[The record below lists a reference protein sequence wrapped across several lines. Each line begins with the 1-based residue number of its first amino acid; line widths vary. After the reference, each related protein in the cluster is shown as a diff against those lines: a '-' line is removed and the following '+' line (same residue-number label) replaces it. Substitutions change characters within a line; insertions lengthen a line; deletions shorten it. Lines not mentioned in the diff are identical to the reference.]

1 MAKFPL
7 FHGTGIDGK
16 KYGFRASEKAYP
28 TAITSDLG
36 LTKVA
41 TNGTVP
47 SDVTIQPDNQ
57 VKGVFIRIRLS
68 LQNGKSV
75 TKFAAANK
83 GSSLKALKG
92 KSTNG
97 SKIINVQFVA

>member
-7 FHGTGIDGK
+7 FYGVGVDGK

-41 TNGTVP
+41 ASGTVP
-47 SDVTIQPDNQ
+47 NDVTSLPDNQ
-57 VKGVFIRIRLS
+57 VKGFFIRIRVK
-68 LQNGKSV
+68 LQNGKSLS
-75 TKFAAANK
+75 KFAAANK
-83 GSSLKALKG
+83 GGSLKSLKS

-97 SKIINVQFVA
+97 SKIIDVKFTG

>member
-16 KYGFRASEKAYP
+16 KYGFRASDKAYP
-28 TAITSDLG
+28 SAITGDLG

-41 TNGTVP
+41 ANGTVP
-47 SDVTIQPDNQ
+47 NDVTLLPDNQ
-57 VKGVFIRIRLS
+57 VKGFFIRIRLS
-68 LQNGKSV
+68 LQSGKSV

-83 GSSLKALKG
+83 GSALKALKG

-97 SKIINVQFVA
+97 SKIVNVQFVA